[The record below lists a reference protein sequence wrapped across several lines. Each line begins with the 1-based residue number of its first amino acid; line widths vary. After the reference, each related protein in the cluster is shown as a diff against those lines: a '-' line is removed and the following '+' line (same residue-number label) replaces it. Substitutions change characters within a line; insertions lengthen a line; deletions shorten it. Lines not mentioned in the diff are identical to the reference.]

1 MSYYK
6 MNNSI
11 LLFLLVLFPLSLFSQ
26 AKSDTVNIPELIL
39 KENSQLNFT
48 KFNES
53 LKYNE
58 LYPNKKIVFS
68 GIYNRK
74 GKVIPF
80 SGNFVN
86 NTKEVFFEQKPEND
100 SIKNILTSTI
110 ISSMKV
116 RNYYYNLIFN
126 KKNKEVLSK
135 FYCIVKGE
143 GLWLFQAIKEDLKE
157 DIKIDQDT
165 KVNFFVKL
173 TPDGRLSNIKSILKN
188 NDNNNITK
196 VYNHNF
202 MLSFTPYKSGVKFLE
217 YNIDIINIRNKNSIQ
232 INMNFID

>member
-110 ISSMKV
+110 
-116 RNYYYNLIFN
+116 
-126 KKNKEVLSK
+126 
-135 FYCIVKGE
+135 
-143 GLWLFQAIKEDLKE
+143 
-157 DIKIDQDT
+157 
-165 KVNFFVKL
+165 
-173 TPDGRLSNIKSILKN
+173 
-188 NDNNNITK
+188 
-196 VYNHNF
+196 
-202 MLSFTPYKSGVKFLE
+202 
-217 YNIDIINIRNKNSIQ
+217 
-232 INMNFID
+232 